1 MKSLLTLL
9 LGLVITNGFC
19 CDCHSS
25 LLKPFQKVDFD
36 KADLIFLVQIGHE
49 IDSGVFEIKLIESF
63 KGECRSTTKII
74 NAKGDYCSHFVK
86 TGQKWLIYSI
96 DNKTDR
102 MTIDECSRSRD
113 IEKTKYWVTPP
124 PPYNHNKN
132 NNKAALK
139 YANSDR
145 GHIDDELKQLRVI
158 KANPVVPSVPTKQ

>member
-9 LGLVITNGFC
+9 LGLIITNGLC

-25 LLKPFQKVDFD
+25 LLNPFQKVDFD
-36 KADLIFLVQIGHE
+36 KVDLIYLVQIGQE

-63 KGECRSTTKII
+63 KGEYRPTTKII

-96 DNKTDR
+96 DNKADR

-113 IEKTKYWVTPP
+113 IEKMKYWVPPP
-124 PPYNHNKN
+124 PPYNDNKN
-132 NNKAALK
+132 NKKAAFK

-158 KANPVVPSVPTKQ
+158 KANGH